1 MKRTGRTY
9 RRPLFAG
16 DDKFQTKMPTTQKQ
30 NGAYYTPESVVQT
43 LLNWVIRR
51 EDDRLLDPSCGDG
64 RFIARHPN
72 SVGIEW
78 DSASVEAATCR
89 APSAVIHDADFF
101 AWAAETSDRFDC
113 VAGNPPFIRYQNFKG
128 NTRSRALSLC
138 RDLGASFTGL
148 TSSWAPFIVT
158 SASLV
163 ARGGRMAFVVP
174 AEIGHAPYGAPVIKY
189 LVERFSVVH
198 IVAMRSKL
206 FPTLSEDCWL
216 LYADGCGGQS
226 ADIRFTTL
234 DEFRLMQTPPREYEA
249 VSVRDWRTSWGCRL
263 RPFIMS
269 QAARDLYREVAAD
282 RDSTRLGDLGRIGI
296 GYVTGANDFFHLRP
310 SEAERSGIPDSL
322 LRPTVRNGR
331 ALRSRRVD
339 AAMVEQWRRADAPMW
354 LLHLS
359 RDMKLP
365 DAIRRYLDSSAGKAA
380 RQSYKCRTRDPWY
393 VVPSVR
399 IPDFFLSYMS
409 GVQPS
414 MVRNDARCTCTNSV
428 HGIQLKSIVAGHQLE
443 MRWNS
448 LFVQLSCEL
457 EGHPLGGGM
466 LKLEPREAAQVILPD
481 PSRLARLDEPTVDDA
496 LATMRSWRH
505 YSRGR

>member
-1 MKRTGRTY
+1 MKRTGRSY
-9 RRPLFAG
+9 CRPLFAG
-16 DDKFQTKMPTTQKQ
+16 DEKFQNLMLKTQKQ

-43 LLNWVIRR
+43 LLSWVIRR
-51 EDDRLLDPSCGDG
+51 EEDRLLDPSCGDG
-64 RFIARHPN
+64 RFIANHPN

-78 DSASVEAATCR
+78 DSASVEAATSR
-89 APSAVIHDADFF
+89 APCALIHDGDFF
-101 AWAAETSDRFDC
+101 AWAAQTSDRFDC
-113 VAGNPPFIRYQNFKG
+113 VTGNPPFIRYQMFKG
-128 NTRSRALSLC
+128 ETRARALSLC
-138 RDLGASFTGL
+138 RVLGANFTGL
-148 TSSWAPFIVT
+148 TSSWAPFLVT
-158 SASLV
+158 AASLV

-174 AEIGHAPYGAPVIKY
+174 AEIGHAPYGAPVIEY

-198 IVAMRSKL
+198 VVAVRSKL

-216 LYADGCGGQS
+216 LYAGGCGGQS
-226 ADIRFTTL
+226 TEIRFTAL
-234 DEFRLMQTPPREYEA
+234 ERFGAMKAPPRQYEA
-249 VSVRDWRTSWGCRL
+249 VSVTDWRTSWGCRL

-269 QAARDLYREVAAD
+269 RPARNLYREAAVD
-282 RDSTRLGDLGRIGI
+282 RDSTRLGDSGRIGT

-310 SEAERSGIPDSL
+310 SEAERSGIPDTL
-322 LRPTVRNGR
+322 LHPTVRNSR
-331 ALRSRRVD
+331 VLRSRRVD
-339 AAMVEQWRRADAPMW
+339 AATVERWRRADAPMW

-365 DAIRRYLDSSAGKAA
+365 DTIHRYLDSAAGKAA
-380 RQSYKCRTRDPWY
+380 RQSYKCRIRDPWY

-414 MVRNDARCTCTNSV
+414 LVRNDASCTCTNSV
-428 HGIQLKSIVAGHQLE
+428 HGIQLKPGVTGHQIEAL
-443 MRWNS
+443 WNS
-448 LFVQLSCEL
+448 SFVQLSCEL

-466 LKLEPREAAQVILPD
+466 LKLEPREAARIVLPA
-481 PSRLARLDEPTVDDA
+481 PSCLARLDEQIVNNA

>member
-1 MKRTGRTY
+1 MKRTGRTC

-16 DDKFQTKMPTTQKQ
+16 DDKFQTILPTTRKQ

-43 LLNWVIRR
+43 LLSWGIRSK
-51 EDDRLLDPSCGDG
+51 DDRLLDPSCGDG
-64 RFIARHPN
+64 RFIAKHPN
-72 SVGIEW
+72 SVGIER
-78 DSASVEAATCR
+78 DSASVEAAKCR
-89 APSAVIHDADFF
+89 APSALVHDGDFF
-101 AWAAETSDRFDC
+101 AWAAQTADRFDC

-128 NTRSRALSLC
+128 KTRARALSLC
-138 RDLGASFTGL
+138 RELGAGFTGL
-148 TSSWAPFIVT
+148 TSSWAPFLVT
-158 SASLV
+158 AASLV

-174 AEIGHAPYGAPVIKY
+174 AEIGHAPYGAPVIKS

-198 IVAMRSKL
+198 IVAVRSKL
-206 FPTLSEDCWL
+206 FPALSEDCWL
-216 LYADGCGGQS
+216 LYADGCGGRS
-226 ADIRFTTL
+226 AEIRFTAL
-234 DEFRLMQTPPREYEA
+234 DHFRLMQTPPREYEA
-249 VSVRDWRTSWGCRL
+249 VSVKDWRTSWGCRL
-263 RPFIMS
+263 RPFLMS
-269 QAARDLYREVAAD
+269 HPARDLYREVAAD
-282 RDSTRLGDLGRIGI
+282 RDSTRLGDWGRIGI

-339 AAMVEQWRRADAPMW
+339 AAMVEQWRRADAPVW

-380 RQSYKCRTRDPWY
+380 RQSYKCRIRDPWY
-393 VVPSVR
+393 AVPGVR

-414 MVRNDARCTCTNSV
+414 LVRNDARCTCTNSV
-428 HGIQLKSIVAGHQLE
+428 HGIRLKPGAEGHQIEAL
-443 MRWNS
+443 WNS
-448 LFVQLSCEL
+448 SFVQLSCEL

-466 LKLEPREAAQVILPD
+466 LKLEPREAAHVILPD
-481 PSRLARLDEPTVDDA
+481 PSRLARLDEPIVNDA
-496 LATMRSWRH
+496 LGTMRSWRH
-505 YSRGR
+505 Y